1 MEESLCLHCTA
12 VLCLWPSSHI
22 FLSLHLSVRLYPSCH
37 TVGSRRVA
45 PQSRG
50 SYIRRVMML
59 KRIAFAEIEQKKRLR
74 WCALF
79 PLDEEGIIK
88 LMQWENSVQSF
99 KNSEMLELVQCVFRL
114 SYPCSLCNG
123 LQWAFLHHSSFLCHP
138 PLLLI
143 SVFTSKWLTMN
154 SFFSLV
160 FTLFLLCV
168 LSTTRNQCSHHITW
182 PHMLSGASPVC
193 LHPSVSLR
201 IATNKEKTDAKLDD
215 FDLKTICPGTT
226 LSWSLLLGCIIR

>member
-22 FLSLHLSVRLYPSCH
+22 FLSLHLSVQLYPSCH

-138 PLLLI
+138 PPSPDICVHIEMADNELFLFLGLHPLSSLCVI
-143 SVFTSKWLTMN
+143 YHSESMFTSHHM
-154 SFFSLV
+154 
-160 FTLFLLCV
+160 
-168 LSTTRNQCSHHITW
+168 TTHALW
-182 PHMLSGASPVC
+182 C
-193 LHPSVSLR
+193 LHPSVSLHM
-201 IATNKEKTDAKLDD
+201 ATNKEKTDAKLDE
-215 FDLKTICPGTT
+215 FDLKTMCPGTT